1 MIFLINQTLESRLLI
16 LTFKLY
22 VNSINKSINLKEL
35 EIIKESRRP
44 LR

>member
-22 VNSINKSINLKEL
+22 VNSINKSINLKEQG
-35 EIIKESRRP
+35 IIKESRHP